1 MDMAAIALQGLQQAD
16 LQLNQAAAT
25 IAAAGGLVV
34 WFQPDAVSLS
44 VELVALPSAKNN
56 FAVNVASLKVAQSV
70 QKQALDGTAQSRAGL
85 TSARPVLPLLPA
97 AKVSAIGRAAV
108 AWTLHA
114 LSAMCPLWR
123 ETGFIKKDS
132 RSSRGPEIASKIG
145 DESLGSRKDR

>member
-70 QKQALDGTAQSRAGL
+70 QKQALDVTA
-85 TSARPVLPLLPA
+85 
-97 AKVSAIGRAAV
+97 
-108 AWTLHA
+108 
-114 LSAMCPLWR
+114 
-123 ETGFIKKDS
+123 
-132 RSSRGPEIASKIG
+132 
-145 DESLGSRKDR
+145 